1 MIIYVTLLIC
11 FTALLCTALVTGAWQ
26 KIRIAQIEV
35 LKLNAQATALAAAQ
49 GMAQRN

>member
-1 MIIYVTLLIC
+1 MILIAISIVC
-11 FTALLCTALVTGAWQ
+11 VTALLATALVTGAWQ

-35 LKLNAQATALAAAQ
+35 LKLNAQANALAAAQ